1 MEINA
6 AKMELRARMR
16 AAFDNDAR
24 AEDSAII
31 CEKLRALPE
40 WQAAKMVMAF
50 APMGD
55 EPDIEPLLCKTRA
68 TALPRWAGDGYEPA
82 KITNLTEDICP
93 GRFGVR
99 EPASGCSS
107 LDWSEI
113 DVMLIPGLA
122 FDAEGN
128 RIGRG
133 GGFYDRFLANVQV
146 VKVGLCYD
154 DLILQKIPN
163 EPHDVPMD
171 IVVAQT
177 ATYQGAIK

>member
-16 AAFDNDAR
+16 AAFDNDVR
-24 AEDSAII
+24 TETSAII

-128 RIGRG
+128 RLGRG
-133 GGFYDRFLANVQV
+133 GGFYDRLLDNARAAGKVTSVGVAFDWQLVKSMPLERHDLP
-146 VKVGLCYD
+146 VKV
-154 DLILQKIPN
+154 
-163 EPHDVPMD
+163 
-171 IVVAQT
+171 VVLPSG
-177 ATYQGAIK
+177 YLR